1 VDESQLV
8 TCIEEA
14 AAKTPIVI
22 IDLEGTASKMVL
34 YAISRADFVVIPMGG
49 SREEGKAAGRALQAI
64 RESEKITG
72 APIPHAVV
80 LTRTDPMI
88 RSRTFLHT
96 VKCVKEAGIPIL
108 KTELNARD
116 AFKGIFD
123 FQRTLDDLNPADVPN
138 LDKAKRNVLELAEEI
153 IARIVAEQGSRDGGE
168 SRLEG
173 AA

>member
-1 VDESQLV
+1 
-8 TCIEEA
+8 
-14 AAKTPIVI
+14 
-22 IDLEGTASKMVL
+22 
-34 YAISRADFVVIPMGG
+34 
-49 SREEGKAAGRALQAI
+49 
-64 RESEKITG
+64 
-72 APIPHAVV
+72 
-80 LTRTDPMI
+80 
-88 RSRTFLHT
+88 
-96 VKCVKEAGIPIL
+96 VKEAGIPIL